1 VVIVLK
7 KLIAE
12 RRSLIEA
19 PTDMVASGRFVVT
32 KTMTSKLSQLVLTC
46 LVYFDDRKTVKKVD
60 YGR

>member
-1 VVIVLK
+1 MK

-19 PTDMVASGRFVVT
+19 PTDMVTSERFVVT

-46 LVYFDDRKTVKKVD
+46 SVYFDDRKTIKKVN
-60 YGR
+60 YGK

>member
-19 PTDMVASGRFVVT
+19 PTDMVTSERFVVT
-32 KTMTSKLSQLVLTC
+32 KTMTSKLSQLVFTC
-46 LVYFDDRKTVKKVD
+46 LAYFDDRKTVKKAD
-60 YGR
+60 DGR

>member
-1 VVIVLK
+1 MK

-19 PTDMVASGRFVVT
+19 PTDMVTSERFVVT

-46 LVYFDDRKTVKKVD
+46 LVYFDDRKTIKKVN
-60 YGR
+60 YGK